1 MEDKISYDG
10 KQKLNQA
17 EEYHEDHQL
26 FHQHLENR
34 INWSHHWQESQLDK
48 TFQNIGKIYD
58 QQEILIINIVSKF
71 CPAIKVLKRQSFL
84 TWSTDESIPSVNFV
98 NDGNIN
104 HPHNHNPEVKN
115 ILKEHKLSHSFV
127 LGSVNSFKDVH
138 EGEHPSSI
146 HQECYKH
153 CSLFKSVDVVN
164 PFPIV
169 EFIYVSLFCIE
180 TQNAIV
186 LFIQER
192 LCD

>member
-1 MEDKISYDG
+1 
-10 KQKLNQA
+10 
-17 EEYHEDHQL
+17 
-26 FHQHLENR
+26 
-34 INWSHHWQESQLDK
+34 LDK

-71 CPAIKVLKRQSFL
+71 RPAIKVLKCQSFL

-98 NDGNIN
+98 NDSNIN
-104 HPHNHNPEVKN
+104 HSHYHNPEVKN

-127 LGSVNSFKDVH
+127 LGSVNSFKDMH

-169 EFIYVSLFCIE
+169 KFIYVLLFSIE

-186 LFIQER
+186 LFVQES

>member
-10 KQKLNQA
+10 KQKLNQT
-17 EEYHEDHQL
+17 EEYDEDHEF

-71 CPAIKVLKRQSFL
+71 CPAIKVLKCQSFL
-84 TWSTDESIPSVNFV
+84 TWSTYESIPSINFV
-98 NDGNIN
+98 NNSNIN
-104 HPHNHNPEVKN
+104 HSHDHNPEVKN
-115 ILKEHKLSHSFV
+115 ILKEYKLSHSFV
-127 LGSVNSFKDVH
+127 LGSVNSFKDMH
-138 EGEHPSSI
+138 ECEHPSSI
-146 HQECYKH
+146 HQECYEH

-169 EFIYVSLFCIE
+169 EFIYVYLFVVE
-180 TQNAIV
+180 T
-186 LFIQER
+186 
-192 LCD
+192 